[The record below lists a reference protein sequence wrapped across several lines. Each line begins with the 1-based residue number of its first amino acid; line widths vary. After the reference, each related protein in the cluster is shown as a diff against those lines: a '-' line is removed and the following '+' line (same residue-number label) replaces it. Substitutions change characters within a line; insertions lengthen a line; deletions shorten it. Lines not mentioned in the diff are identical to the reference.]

1 LDSIRRLRPVRGGML
16 AQPNYDFILDLKA
29 DYMQTHGDIS
39 DQQQQDMVLAWAVGS
54 TSNSN
59 TISIVKDGKLIGN
72 GVGQQDRVGAAQLA
86 LTRTTNAFPDLV
98 EKGDNILLKITLDK
112 PKLAGSSAYSDSFF
126 PFPDGPELL
135 AKAGV
140 KAILTSS
147 GSIGDEAVIKTLTD
161 YGVSVA
167 MLADKIGRGFYMH

>member
-1 LDSIRRLRPVRGGML
+1 
-16 AQPNYDFILDLKA
+16 NYNFVIDLKA
-29 DYMQTHGDIS
+29 DYMQFHGKIT
-39 DQQQQDMVLAWAVGS
+39 DQQRQDMVLAWAVGS

-59 TISIVKDGKLIGN
+59 TISLVKNGQLIGN

-86 LTRTTNAFPDLV
+86 LTRTTNAFPELTTDT
-98 EKGDNILLKITLDK
+98 DNVTLTVKLDK
-112 PKLAGSSAYSDSFF
+112 KKLAGAVAYSDSFF

-147 GSIGDEAVIKTLTD
+147 GSVGDEAVIKTLTD
-161 YGVSVA
+161 AGVSLV
-167 MLADKIGRGFYMH
+167 MLPDRVGRGFFMH